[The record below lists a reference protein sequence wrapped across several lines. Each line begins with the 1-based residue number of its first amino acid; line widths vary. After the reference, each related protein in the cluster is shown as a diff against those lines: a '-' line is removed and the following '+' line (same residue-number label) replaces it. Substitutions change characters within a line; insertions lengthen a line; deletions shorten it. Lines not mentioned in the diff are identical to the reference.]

1 MQRLPDP
8 MIWLADGIPLTLVM
22 DLLNEQGPHSD
33 QILTAEPADLS
44 WVPRP
49 SRAA

>member
-8 MIWLADGIPLTLVM
+8 MNWLADGIPLTLVI
-22 DLLNEQGPHSD
+22 DLLDEHGPHSA
-33 QILTAEPADLS
+33 QILAAEPADVS
-44 WVPRP
+44 WVPR

>member
-22 DLLNEQGPHSD
+22 DLLDELGPDSA
-33 QILTAEPADLS
+33 QILNAEPADLS
-44 WVPRP
+44 WVPSMRV
-49 SRAA
+49 A

>member
-8 MIWLADGIPLTLVM
+8 MIWLADGIPLTLVI
-22 DLLNEQGPHSD
+22 DLLDARGPRSE
-33 QILTAEPADLS
+33 QILADEPADVT

-49 SRAA
+49 HAA

>member
-22 DLLNEQGPHSD
+22 DLLDERGPHSD
-33 QILTAEPADLS
+33 QILLDEPADLS
-44 WVPRP
+44 WVRP
-49 SRAA
+49 TRAA

>member
-8 MIWLADGIPLTLVM
+8 MIWLADGIPLTLVIDM
-22 DLLNEQGPHSD
+22 LDEHGPHSE

-44 WVPRP
+44 WVPLT
-49 SRAA
+49 RAA

>member
-8 MIWLADGIPLTLVM
+8 MIWLADGIPLTLVI
-22 DLLNEQGPHSD
+22 DLLDAQGPRSD
-33 QILTAEPADLS
+33 SILAAEPADVT

-49 SRAA
+49 HAA

>member
-22 DLLNEQGPHSD
+22 DLLDEHGPHSD
-33 QILTAEPADLS
+33 QILIGEPADLS
-44 WVPRP
+44 WVPPR
-49 SRAA
+49 RVA